1 MPLKSDWQNGDLFT
15 PAAANAVA
23 DAVNN
28 FSLSNTYS
36 TTLGN
41 GSSTS
46 ITVTHNLGT
55 MDFVTSVHLISTGE
69 EVECDVVKTTGNT
82 VTLGFATAPAANSLR
97 LTIIGTAFGIGGA
110 LGPTTSTNITDA
122 TATGRALVT
131 AADAAAARSTIG
143 IATSTSTALGVG
155 SIELGHASDTTLTRS
170 AAGVLAVEGVN
181 VVTTG
186 GALGTP
192 ASGTLTNCTGL
203 PSDGVASTLSGKT
216 FISGSASTATAA
228 GTTTLSISDAQVQ
241 VFTGSTTQ
249 IVKLPTTSVVAGQTW
264 TVINNSSGAVT
275 VQSSGANA
283 LVILASSKYGTF
295 TAAVDTPTTAA
306 NWRVSSPTDGLSVNS
321 IAQRDSNGWIFANGF
336 VPFRSSTATAAG
348 TTTLAVTSNQVQVF
362 TGSTTQT
369 VKLPTTGIYAGA
381 QYTVINQSS
390 GNVTVQSSGSNTI
403 STLTGGTLTAVLF
416 IALKDTPTAAT
427 DWRAV

>member
-1 MPLKSDWQNGDLFT
+1 MPLKNDWQNGDLFT

-28 FSLSNTYS
+28 FSLSNSYS

-82 VTLGFATAPAANSLR
+82 VTLSFATAPATNSLR

-181 VVTTG
+181 VVTTN

-203 PSDGVASTLSGKT
+203 PSAGVASTLSGKT

-249 IVKLPTTSVVAGQTW
+249 TVRLPTTSVVAGQTY
-264 TVINNSSGAVT
+264 VLINNSSGSVT
-275 VQSSGANA
+275 VQSSASNSII
-283 LVILASSKYGTF
+283 ILASGRFGVF
-295 TAAVDTPTTAA
+295 TAAVDTPTTAT
-306 NWRVSSPTDGLSVNS
+306 NWRVVSPSDGLVASSV
-321 IAQRDSNGWIFANGF
+321 AQRDAGGWVWGNGVTGF
-336 VPFRSSTATAAG
+336 RTVTATAAG
-348 TTTLAVTSNQVQVF
+348 TTTLSATSTQYQVF

-369 VKLPTTGIYAGA
+369 VRLPTTTIYAGM
-381 QYTVINQSS
+381 QYTIINQSS

-403 STLTGGTLTAVLF
+403 STLTGGTQAAVLF

>member
-82 VTLGFATAPAANSLR
+82 VTLSFATAPAINSLR

-181 VVTTG
+181 VVTTD

-203 PSDGVASTLSGKT
+203 PSAGVASTLSGKT

-306 NWRVSSPTDGLSVNS
+306 NWRVSSPTDGLSVSS
-321 IAQRDSNGWIFANGF
+321 IAQRDSNGWIAAYGF
-336 VPFRSSTATAAG
+336 LPYRTSAATAAS
-348 TTTLAVTSNQVQVF
+348 TTTMTVASGQVQVF

-369 VKLPTTGIYAGA
+369 VKLPTTGIYAGQ
-381 QYTVINQSS
+381 QYTIVNQSS
-390 GNVTVQSSGSNTI
+390 GTVTVQSSNASTI
-403 STLTGGTLTAVLF
+403 STMTGGTLTALLF